1 MHKPKNSGVLHPN
14 HFCIQDA
21 DRVFLKGIEGRG
33 DTTMIDWKKMK
44 ADISKGIKEGAE
56 TVGKKAEELT
66 TEGQRKINV
75 FNHKKHIQE
84 KIEEL
89 GAEIYNA
96 EKLTPGAINHEPSMA
111 IFAKIE
117 SLSAELKELE
127 KKK

>member
-1 MHKPKNSGVLHPN
+1 
-14 HFCIQDA
+14 
-21 DRVFLKGIEGRG
+21 
-33 DTTMIDWKKMK
+33 MIDWKKMK
-44 ADISKGIKEGAE
+44 ADISKGIKDGFENVKDGAE

-75 FNHKKHIQE
+75 FNHKKRIQE